1 MFVNISPLE
10 ENFSESLNS
19 LRFASKV
26 GGQRGGQGV
35 VLGGGLGVG
44 GWVWDYCGG
53 VVDKIEWK
61 GVNGDE
67 EGVSFG
73 GQIGAYGAEFGSTPP
88 RFPAGQRVRGGHSPR
103 QPEVAPP
110 TSWAT
115 SGPLGVFVMPLLL
128 KNPLRPELIGC
139 GRHVG

>member
-44 GWVWDYCGG
+44 GWVWDDCGG

-73 GQIGAYGAEFGSTPP
+73 GQIAAYGAEFGSTPP

-110 TSWAT
+110 PPP
-115 SGPLGVFVMPLLL
+115 GPLPVPSVFL
-128 KNPLRPELIGC
+128 
-139 GRHVG
+139 

>member
-44 GWVWDYCGG
+44 GWVWDDCGG